1 MNVVQISRMDRR
13 RLRNRAAI
21 LDAAEDAFTLHGYR
35 GARIEDIAEAADV
48 SVGSLYTHFGNKDG
62 LYLGVVERATEL
74 FATYLNQAY
83 QPEWSLLEQ
92 VGAAGDAYLRFHIEH
107 PGAYRF
113 LAFDGVESRL
123 PAVDPDARERVSG
136 RIAETLDA
144 FEAKIQQAIDAGE
157 IDSQV
162 DAKLASR
169 FLWGAWNGTVALG
182 LRTDRLALSEEEIAA
197 CLEHARRLVVV
208 GLSTPAMRSADG
220 QTTARMVRIE
230 SPPAENNSDVDDAAG
245 HRRG

>member
-1 MNVVQISRMDRR
+1 MNVVQYTRTDRR
-13 RLRNRAAI
+13 KIRNRAAI
-21 LDAAEDAFTLHGYR
+21 LDAAEHAFTLHGYR

-74 FATYLNQAY
+74 FATYLDRAY
-83 QPEWSLLEQ
+83 QPEWSPLEQ

-107 PGAYRF
+107 PGAFRF

-123 PAVDPDARERVSG
+123 PAVDPAARDRVG
-136 RIAETLDA
+136 DRIAATLDA
-144 FEAKIQQAIDAGE
+144 FQAKIQEAIDAGE
-157 IDSQV
+157 IDDRV

-182 LRTDRLALSEEEIAA
+182 LRTDRLALSEDEISA
-197 CLEHARRLVVV
+197 CLERARRLVLE
-208 GLSTPAMRSADG
+208 GLSTPGRRAADG
-220 QTTARMVRIE
+220 HTTARLVRIT
-230 SPPAENNSDVDDAAG
+230 SPSETPN
-245 HRRG
+245 H